1 MDWEEEHRKK
11 TTIFYI
17 HAQFLL
23 QLLPESHN
31 SHFFSCLIPNPKR
44 GTKHKHEK
52 AVLKKKS
59 SGREA
64 VSIYAGESDYLIG
77 DRCGGKLE
85 GNVRRTRS
93 KANRNEHGPRITK

>member
-1 MDWEEEHRKK
+1 MFNPSPKK
-11 TTIFYI
+11 
-17 HAQFLL
+17 
-23 QLLPESHN
+23 
-31 SHFFSCLIPNPKR
+31 
-44 GTKHKHEK
+44 GHKHEK
-52 AVLKKKS
+52 AVLKKKPTR
-59 SGREA
+59 REA

>member
-1 MDWEEEHRKK
+1 MFNPSPKK
-11 TTIFYI
+11 
-17 HAQFLL
+17 
-23 QLLPESHN
+23 
-31 SHFFSCLIPNPKR
+31 
-44 GTKHKHEK
+44 GHKHEK
-52 AVLKKKS
+52 AVLKKPPT
-59 SGREA
+59 GREA